1 MTIGSTLAED
11 CLYFPRRCVL
21 KNPCLQVKHD
31 RNMCQASRGWV
42 NLSVILCIE
51 TETRPETGIFLRAT
65 WVEACYH
72 MARTRG
78 AQYNPRDIDKQV
90 FTYVPWQ
97 VCVSLFLFVCF
108 CLLLHLWHCCETVS
122 RCILWN
128 IFLDNIEWQT
138 AYFVEIC
145 LFGRKMLSS
154 ESFE

>member
-51 TETRPETGIFLRAT
+51 TETRPETGMPVSEP

-97 VCVSLFLFVCF
+97 ICFTGSLFVFA
-108 CLLLHLWHCCETVS
+108 S
-122 RCILWN
+122 
-128 IFLDNIEWQT
+128 
-138 AYFVEIC
+138 
-145 LFGRKMLSS
+145 
-154 ESFE
+154 

>member
-11 CLYFPRRCVL
+11 CLYFPRRCAL

-51 TETRPETGIFLRAT
+51 TETRPETGIRCERTLG
-65 WVEACYH
+65 EACYY

-97 VCVSLFLFVCF
+97 ICFTVSVCF
-108 CLLLHLWHCCETVS
+108 CICETVVKQCHDAFF
-122 RCILWN
+122 RILQ
-128 IFLDNIEWQT
+128 DNIEWQT

-145 LFGRKMLSS
+145 LVGRKMLSS